1 MEEFPRFMEC
11 VKEVATSYLVQ
22 MRAEWAHASGLSVS
36 RRIGLSWAVTILS
49 IRH

>member
-22 MRAEWAHASGLSVS
+22 MRAEWAHASGPSVS